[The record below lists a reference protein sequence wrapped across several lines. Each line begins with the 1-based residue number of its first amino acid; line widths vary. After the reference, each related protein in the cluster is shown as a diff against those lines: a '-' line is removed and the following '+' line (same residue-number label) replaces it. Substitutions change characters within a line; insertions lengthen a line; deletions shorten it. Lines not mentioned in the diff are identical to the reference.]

1 VLNASLRKVIR
12 SLDFQQDNRAE
23 LFAIHESEWPSL
35 LQLTDRAHITLP
47 LGIRCRDYL
56 PQPVR
61 DRIDG
66 NLANNILRQNRLLDE
81 YRMIAGVLLGQ
92 QIDFVVLKG
101 LSHIAPYYA
110 DELSHR
116 PQYDID
122 LYCPPN
128 YLEAARDSMTR
139 AGFLPIRAQRRR
151 TDHLPSMMRD
161 TNWKWRGD
169 YYDPD
174 LPLTVELHFRFWD
187 PATERLT
194 VQCIENFWRRRTSVI
209 IRGMEVPVLDMADGV
224 SYAALHLVRHL
235 LRGDVRVYH
244 AYELARFLHYTANDE
259 KFWRDWLDGRAMPA
273 YRLEAVA
280 FRLAAQWFGCRFH
293 PIVGQAVNSL
303 PLKVARWF
311 DLFGDSPLELEKPN
325 KDELFL
331 HLCLLE
337 NATDRFSILTR
348 RLFPVRAPKL
358 VDPSSPDDRR
368 TIVSICR
375 AALRQTLFA
384 LRRAL
389 HHLRTTVPL
398 IRSLFRWKTASRRY
412 VIS

>member
-1 VLNASLRKVIR
+1 MNSPLRKVIR
-12 SLDFQQDNRAE
+12 SLNFQQDNRAE
-23 LFAIHESEWPSL
+23 LLAIQPSEWPAL
-35 LQLTDRAHITLP
+35 LQLTDRAQISLP

-61 DRIDG
+61 DRIDD
-66 NLANNILRQNRLLDE
+66 NLANNILRQNHLLDE
-81 YRMIAGVLLGQ
+81 YRLLAGLLQRQ

-110 DELSHR
+110 SELSHR

-122 LYCPPN
+122 LYCPSN
-128 YLEAARDSMTR
+128 YILAARDSMIR
-139 AGFLPIRAQRRR
+139 AGYVPIRAQRRR
-151 TDHLPSMMRD
+151 TDHLPSMMRN
-161 TNWKWRGD
+161 TNWKWKGD

-194 VQCIENFWRRRTSVI
+194 VQCIENFWPRRTSVI
-209 IRGMEVPVLDMADGV
+209 IHGMKVPVLDMADGV
-224 SYAALHLVRHL
+224 SYAGLHLVRHL

-244 AYELARFLHYTANDE
+244 AYELAHFLHYTADDE
-259 KFWRDWLDGRAMPA
+259 KLWRDWLDGRALA
-273 YRLEAVA
+273 ACRLEAVA
-280 FRLAAQWFGCRFH
+280 FRLAAQWFDCRLH
-293 PIVGQAVNSL
+293 PIVRQAVDGL

-311 DLFGDSPLELEKPN
+311 DLFGDSPLDLEKPN

-337 NATDRFSILTR
+337 NATDRFAVLAR

-358 VDPSSPDDRR
+358 VDPSSPGDKR
-368 TIVSICR
+368 TIVTLCS

-384 LRRAL
+384 MRRAL

-398 IRSLFRWKTASRRY
+398 IRSFFRWKTASRRY
-412 VIS
+412 VVS